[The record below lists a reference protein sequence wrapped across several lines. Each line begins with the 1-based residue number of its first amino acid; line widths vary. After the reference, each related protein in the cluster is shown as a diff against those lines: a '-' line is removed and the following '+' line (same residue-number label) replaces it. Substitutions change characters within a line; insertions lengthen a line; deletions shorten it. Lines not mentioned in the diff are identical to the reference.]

1 MIVSFRSLHD
11 CLCYNF
17 TRFLFFA
24 VYTIFVLIFFC
35 FPLTKNRSRKPL
47 CIKAFGFGGEQGIRT
62 LEAVF
67 AAYTISSRAPSTNSD
82 NSPFKT
88 CLGHRH
94 LHIISNCPAKIKSF
108 FKKYVLKPCIY
119 SAKIALLMYNN
130 QAASVSTDAA

>member
-1 MIVSFRSLHD
+1 MP
-11 CLCYNF
+11 
-17 TRFLFFA
+17 
-24 VYTIFVLIFFC
+24 IFFQR
-35 FPLTKNRSRKPL
+35 L
-47 CIKAFGFGGEQGIRT
+47 AFLFGGEQGIRT

-108 FKKYVLKPCIY
+108 FKKYVLKACIY
-119 SAKIALLMYNN
+119 SAKNCTFN
-130 QAASVSTDAA
+130 V

>member
-1 MIVSFRSLHD
+1 MP
-11 CLCYNF
+11 
-17 TRFLFFA
+17 
-24 VYTIFVLIFFC
+24 IFFQR
-35 FPLTKNRSRKPL
+35 L
-47 CIKAFGFGGEQGIRT
+47 AFLFGGEQGIRT

>member
-1 MIVSFRSLHD
+1 MP
-11 CLCYNF
+11 
-17 TRFLFFA
+17 
-24 VYTIFVLIFFC
+24 IFFQR
-35 FPLTKNRSRKPL
+35 L
-47 CIKAFGFGGEQGIRT
+47 AFLFGGEQGIRT

-108 FKKYVLKPCIY
+108 FKNYVPETVYLLRE
-119 SAKIALLMYNN
+119 KIALLIYNN